1 MPSVAEEKP
10 RRKRRE
16 PDKTDT
22 SDGKQRRAKR
32 RSSGAELARRARREL
47 SEITGLEAEGVTS
60 LERADDGTWK
70 VTVELL
76 ELSRVPETDDMLGS
90 YEAELDED
98 GELLRYKRLRRYP
111 RSQAGV
117 EQQGVPGGK

>member
-10 RRKRRE
+10 RRRRRE
-16 PDKTDT
+16 PDKADT
-22 SDGKQRRAKR
+22 SSGKQRRAKR
-32 RSSGAELARRARREL
+32 RSSGADLAQRARREL
-47 SEITGLEAEGVTS
+47 SEITGLEAESVTS

-98 GELLRYKRLRRYP
+98 GELLGYKRLRRYS
-111 RSQAGV
+111 RSQAGM